1 MSTMM
6 EDIYTLM
13 KSSTMAHGSLFK
25 FDGKD
30 LQSNFGLQQYVYY
43 LLAMLYIGSL
53 LKIKIDKKLIDI
65 WHAMFSQ
72 ITHNIQVM

>member
-30 LQSNFGLQQYVYY
+30 LQSNFGLQQCVYV
-43 LLAMLYIGSL
+43 
-53 LKIKIDKKLIDI
+53 DV
-65 WHAMFSQ
+65 FSKQ
-72 ITHNIQVM
+72 IICILFVGYVIYW